1 MSWLWLSKTLFCWYF
16 SAKVSAISSSTSTKT
31 LSPSRLLLSAR
42 CTGSSSRTQR
52 PTDGWPLRSRGPTCF
67 IQFLEIFL
75 LWGNL
80 DVWFG
85 FFDQRISVWRKWRV
99 VGMLEKRDIVCI
111 ILTAWNWSHSN
122 KMKNYHFFY
131 NRCLVRVIEK
141 VKGVITRQRAFDV
154 ALLDSFASASL
165 QELDYLNEAAN
176 QVFLSIYVFSSKD
189 WENVEKELIKSII
202 TKMYWKGGNGK
213 KKCKETCK

>member
-1 MSWLWLSKTLFCWYF
+1 M
-16 SAKVSAISSSTSTKT
+16 
-31 LSPSRLLLSAR
+31 
-42 CTGSSSRTQR
+42 
-52 PTDGWPLRSRGPTCF
+52 
-67 IQFLEIFL
+67 
-75 LWGNL
+75 
-80 DVWFG
+80 
-85 FFDQRISVWRKWRV
+85 
-99 VGMLEKRDIVCI
+99 
-111 ILTAWNWSHSN
+111 
-122 KMKNYHFFY
+122 
-131 NRCLVRVIEK
+131 IEK

>member
-1 MSWLWLSKTLFCWYF
+1 MIVLNVFCWYF

-80 DVWFG
+80 DVWFR
-85 FFDQRISVWRKWRV
+85 FFYQRMSVWRQWRV
-99 VGMLEKRDIVCI
+99 VGMLEKET
-111 ILTAWNWSHSN
+111 L
-122 KMKNYHFFY
+122 
-131 NRCLVRVIEK
+131 
-141 VKGVITRQRAFDV
+141 
-154 ALLDSFASASL
+154 SASFWLHEIEVILRKWRIIIFL
-165 QELDYLNEAAN
+165 Q
-176 QVFLSIYVFSSKD
+176 QMSGSSD
-189 WENVEKELIKSII
+189 
-202 TKMYWKGGNGK
+202 WKGQGRHNPSESLRCGPAGLLRLGQPPRAWLL
-213 KKCKETCK
+213 ERGS